1 MMRIKRLGDGRW
13 HIDVH
18 VYPKYR
24 IYRTFPQKGMKAT
37 LQEAKE
43 QAQKWERELLA
54 KRDKELAPNNLKF
67 SRFDQVLEHW
77 KSSPDRNGNK
87 RKTKDYIYDRLLS
100 DLGHLPLDEVR
111 EGLKRLQFM
120 LKDEITRKKTKYTN
134 STINRFIADA
144 KRAESQAF
152 IDGKT
157 KKQYLLR
164 YPLLIVDNIRYRTI
178 DDEERKRL
186 YKELPEWLN
195 PLWYFS
201 SRVPCRIGELV
212 NLKKCNLHLEE
223 NRLHLDGYLTKSK
236 EPRKLT
242 IFPEMIEYFS
252 TLPEECEY
260 LFFHKKKG
268 IIKPMGYMNKDG
280 KIQPNVTVPWNKAL
294 EDAKITG
301 YNWHKTRQQ
310 AAMQM
315 IADGFSERVV
325 KMIGGWKSD
334 AAFNRYI
341 NDQMVYDIQTGAIK
355 FDNEWYESMK
365 PKAATYYLGLEK

>member
-1 MMRIKRLGDGRW
+1 MRIKRLGDGQW
-13 HIDVH
+13 HIDIH

-24 IYRTFPQKGMKAT
+24 IYRTFPGKSRKAT

-43 QAQKWERELLA
+43 QAQKWEKELLA
-54 KRDKELAPNNLKF
+54 KRDKEQAPKNLNF
-67 SRFDQVLEHW
+67 TRFDQVLEHW
-77 KSSPDRNGNK
+77 KGSPDRNGNK
-87 RKTKDYIYDRLLS
+87 RKTKDYIYERLMS
-100 DLGHLPLDEVR
+100 DLGYLPLDEVR

-120 LKDEITRKKTKYTN
+120 LKDEVTRKKTKYTN

-144 KRAESQAF
+144 KRADSQAF
-152 IDGKT
+152 IDGKI

-164 YPLLIVDNIRYRTI
+164 YQLLNEDNIRYRI
-178 DDEERKRL
+178 INDQERKKL
-186 YKELPEWLN
+186 YEILPEWLK

-201 SRVPCRIGELV
+201 SRVPCRISELV
-212 NLKKCNLHLEE
+212 NLKKSNLHLES
-223 NRLHLDGYLTKSK
+223 NRLHLDGSLAKNG

-242 IFPEMIEYFS
+242 IYPEMIEYFS

-260 LFFHKKKG
+260 LFFRKTSK
-268 IIKPMGYMNKDG
+268 IIKPIGYFGADG
-280 KIQPNVTVPWNKAL
+280 KVIPNIIGHWNKTL
-294 EDAKITG
+294 NDAKITG

-315 IADGFSERVV
+315 IADDFSERVV

-341 NDQMVYDIQTGAIK
+341 NDQMVYDIQTKAIK
-355 FDNEWYESMK
+355 FDNGWYESME
-365 PKAATYYLGLEK
+365 PKAATYYLGLED